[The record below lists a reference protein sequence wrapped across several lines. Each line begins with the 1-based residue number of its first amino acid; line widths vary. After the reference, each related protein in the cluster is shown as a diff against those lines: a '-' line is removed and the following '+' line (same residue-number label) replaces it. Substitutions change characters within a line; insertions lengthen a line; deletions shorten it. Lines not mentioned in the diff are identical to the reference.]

1 MAENTK
7 CKISHKN
14 QKSVPWTRVLSTK
27 HLISSITCKKGRIR
41 AKKHNK
47 SEQITELRLKECLL
61 VHRGPTGS
69 VPWTDEQ
76 GPPECWAVVVAA
88 LEWWCHGGLGCDFFV
103 SVGAAVDQ
111 SVMQSTATSG
121 PCIIFLVISFIT
133 HHSWRRRRLFLWLGL
148 VVNRWVICGGPL
160 GGVEDWSLP
169 LFWSAV
175 DHVFRNYIAHL
186 CFEHRAKWEGKWCL
200 KATFPSPFQ
209 MFQDASLCGRLR
221 FVE

>member
-1 MAENTK
+1 MWRSKDHRSAGLWW
-7 CKISHKN
+7 SL
-14 QKSVPWTRVLSTK
+14 LSSGGG
-27 HLISSITCKKGRIR
+27 H
-41 AKKHNK
+41 
-47 SEQITELRLKECLL
+47 
-61 VHRGPTGS
+61 GS
-69 VPWTDEQ
+69 
-76 GPPECWAVVVAA
+76 
-88 LEWWCHGGLGCDFFV
+88 LGCDFFV

-160 GGVEDWSLP
+160 GGVEDQFLP

-186 CFEHRAKWEGKWCL
+186 VG
-200 KATFPSPFQ
+200 
-209 MFQDASLCGRLR
+209 
-221 FVE
+221 